1 MTPVRTFTGSF
12 RDRTGAT
19 RVFRIEAEDHDQA
32 EEFLRDLIASGAR
45 IDGELIDETEVET
58 FTGQGRAH

>member
-1 MTPVRTFTGSF
+1 MTQFRTFTGSF

-19 RVFRIEAEDHDQA
+19 RVLRLEAEDHDQA
-32 EEFLRDLIASGAR
+32 EAFLADLIAWGAR

-58 FTGQGRAH
+58 MTGQERAS